1 MKVTSSRLIEQKKPV
16 LKQLLD
22 RLLQTYSYASILMTD
37 SKGKQYTISKQ
48 GISITENMFV
58 ELGYVV
64 KVYDGESYGEYAFSH
79 IDENEIDTIA
89 EEVKNHVMP
98 WAKKL
103 PDDMKVKQYP
113 EIPDEAYH
121 FEKSTD
127 YEVLPEELGDEEIVK
142 RLGAVREKAM
152 AQDEKIVEIKTAC
165 QRTSAPNSTSVS
177 MSTAVWMVMCSDP
190 ITRTPFSGF
199 CGPYLRRTAI
209 SPGIS
214 CSAISISLRPHS
226 ASDMSATL

>member
-1 MKVTSSRLIEQKKPV
+1 MKVTSSRLIEQKKPI

-58 ELGYVV
+58 ELGYVA

-103 PDDMKVKQYP
+103 PDDMKVKQ
-113 EIPDEAYH
+113 
-121 FEKSTD
+121 
-127 YEVLPEELGDEEIVK
+127 
-142 RLGAVREKAM
+142 
-152 AQDEKIVEIKTAC
+152 
-165 QRTSAPNSTSVS
+165 
-177 MSTAVWMVMCSDP
+177 
-190 ITRTPFSGF
+190 
-199 CGPYLRRTAI
+199 
-209 SPGIS
+209 
-214 CSAISISLRPHS
+214 
-226 ASDMSATL
+226 

>member
-1 MKVTSSRLIEQKKPV
+1 MYKLCKVFFTSYGTNFTTYMKAIYKYNTIFYTEIVDKDNENLKGKGKKMKVVSSKLIEQKKPI

-98 WAKKL
+98 WASFR
-103 PDDMKVKQYP
+103 M
-113 EIPDEAYH
+113 
-121 FEKSTD
+121 T
-127 YEVLPEELGDEEIVK
+127 
-142 RLGAVREKAM
+142 
-152 AQDEKIVEIKTAC
+152 
-165 QRTSAPNSTSVS
+165 
-177 MSTAVWMVMCSDP
+177 
-190 ITRTPFSGF
+190 
-199 CGPYLRRTAI
+199 
-209 SPGIS
+209 
-214 CSAISISLRPHS
+214 
-226 ASDMSATL
+226 

>member
-1 MKVTSSRLIEQKKPV
+1 MKVTSSRLIEQKKPI

-79 IDENEIDTIA
+79 IDENEIDSVA
-89 EEVKNHVMP
+89 EEIKNHVMP
-98 WAKKL
+98 WAKKP
-103 PDDMKVKQYP
+103 PDDMTVKQYP

-121 FEKSTD
+121 FE
-127 YEVLPEELGDEEIVK
+127 I
-142 RLGAVREKAM
+142 
-152 AQDEKIVEIKTAC
+152 I
-165 QRTSAPNSTSVS
+165 
-177 MSTAVWMVMCSDP
+177 
-190 ITRTPFSGF
+190 
-199 CGPYLRRTAI
+199 
-209 SPGIS
+209 
-214 CSAISISLRPHS
+214 
-226 ASDMSATL
+226 

>member
-165 QRTSAPNSTSVS
+165 VYQIYHKLFLSPNKDMTQN
-177 MSTAVWMVMCSDP
+177 VMWTNGMIMGLIP
-190 ITRTPFSGF
+190 KGEEMKMAFEIGR
-199 CGPYLRRTAI
+199 A
-209 SPGIS
+209 
-214 CSAISISLRPHS
+214 HV
-226 ASDMSATL
+226 

>member
-1 MKVTSSRLIEQKKPV
+1 MEKTFCEVFFASYCRNFTTYPKSIYKPHSISYTEIVDNDKERRKGKGKKMKVTSSKLFEQKKPI

-58 ELGYVV
+58 ESGYVA
-64 KVYDGESYGEYAFSH
+64 KVYDGESYWEYAFSH
-79 IDENEIDTIA
+79 IDENEIDSIA
-89 EEVKNHVMP
+89 EEIKNHVMP

-103 PDDMKVKQYP
+103 PEDMKVKQYP

-127 YEVLPEELGDEEIVK
+127 
-142 RLGAVREKAM
+142 
-152 AQDEKIVEIKTAC
+152 
-165 QRTSAPNSTSVS
+165 
-177 MSTAVWMVMCSDP
+177 
-190 ITRTPFSGF
+190 
-199 CGPYLRRTAI
+199 
-209 SPGIS
+209 
-214 CSAISISLRPHS
+214 
-226 ASDMSATL
+226 